1 MKNGGASD
9 SAEFKRQPLTCPA
22 ILRDDLTCRKYQNII
37 MESRLMPSPREAAV
51 LDTEELRA
59 SFLLEELFT
68 AGEISLVYTD
78 LDRAIVGSAIPTG
91 ETLVLNT
98 DDALKADFFCQRREI
113 GILNFGSPGTI
124 TVDGTAYQIGA
135 HDCLYIGRGSRE
147 ISFASATAADPAVF
161 YLVSYPAHAA
171 HPTTHATR
179 ADANRV
185 ELGSND
191 ECNERTIFQ
200 YIHEN
205 GIKSC
210 QLVLGFTE
218 FKPGS
223 VWNTMPCHTHDRRSE
238 VYCYFD
244 VPAAHRVLHMMGQ
257 PQETRP
263 LWVADRQVVLSPP
276 WSIHTGCGTASYRF
290 CWAMGGENQAFTD
303 MDRVE
308 IAELR

>member
-1 MKNGGASD
+1 M
-9 SAEFKRQPLTCPA
+9 ETRQ
-22 ILRDDLTCRKYQNII
+22 
-37 MESRLMPSPREAAV
+37 MPSTRETAV
-51 LDTEELRA
+51 LDTEDLRA
-59 SFLLEELFT
+59 TFLLEDLFSE
-68 AGEISLVYTD
+68 GEIQLVLTD
-78 LDRAIVGSAIPTG
+78 LDRGLVGSAIPT
-91 ETLVLNT
+91 EAALELPN
-98 DDALKADFFCQRREI
+98 DDALKVEFFCERREL
-113 GILNFGSPGTI
+113 GILNLGEAGTV
-124 TVDGTAYQIGA
+124 TVDGTDYEMGA
-135 HDCLYIGRGSRE
+135 HDCLYIGRGSKNV
-147 ISFASATAADPAVF
+147 SFASASAGSPAVF
-161 YLVSYPAHAA
+161 YLVSYPAHAD
-171 HPTTHATR
+171 HPTVKATR

-185 ELGSND
+185 ELGSKE

-200 YIHEN
+200 YIHQA

-210 QLVLGFTE
+210 QLVMGFTE

-244 VPAAHRVLHMMGQ
+244 VPAEHRVLHMMGE

-276 WSIHTGCGTASYRF
+276 WSIHCGSGTASYRF

>member
-1 MKNGGASD
+1 
-9 SAEFKRQPLTCPA
+9 
-22 ILRDDLTCRKYQNII
+22 
-37 MESRLMPSPREAAV
+37 MPSPREAAV
-51 LDTEELRA
+51 LDTDELRA
-59 SFLLEELFT
+59 AFLLDELFIT
-68 AGEISLVYTD
+68 GEVCLVYTD
-78 LDRAIVGSAIPTG
+78 LDRAVVGSAIPTTAALALG
-91 ETLVLNT
+91 N
-98 DDALKADFFCQRREI
+98 DDALKADFFCQRREL
-113 GILNFGSPGTI
+113 GILNFGDAGTV
-124 TVDGTAYQIGA
+124 TVDGTAHAIGK
-135 HDCLYIGRGSRE
+135 HDCLYIGRGSKE
-147 ISFASATAADPAVF
+147 ISFTSATAESPAVF
-161 YLVSYPAHAA
+161 YLVSYPAHATY
-171 HPTTHATR
+171 PTVKATR

-200 YIHEN
+200 YVHEN

-210 QLVLGFTE
+210 QLVMGFTE
-218 FKPGS
+218 FQPGS
-223 VWNTMPCHTHDRRSE
+223 IWNTMPCHTHDRRSE

>member
-1 MKNGGASD
+1 
-9 SAEFKRQPLTCPA
+9 
-22 ILRDDLTCRKYQNII
+22 
-37 MESRLMPSPREAAV
+37 V
-51 LDTEELRA
+51 LDTQELRA
-59 SFLLEELFT
+59 SFLLDELFFT
-68 AGEISLVYTD
+68 GEVNLVYTD
-78 LDRAIVGSAIPTG
+78 LDRAVVGSIIPTNSALELG
-91 ETLVLNT
+91 NHN
-98 DDALKADFFCQRREI
+98 ALKSDFFCQRREI
-113 GILNFGSPGTI
+113 GILNYGGSGTI
-124 TVDGTAYQIGA
+124 TVDGTAHAIDK

-147 ISFASATAADPAVF
+147 ISFTSASAEDPAVF
-161 YLVSYPAHAA
+161 YLVSYPAHAEY
-171 HPTTHATR
+171 PTTKATR

-185 ELGSND
+185 ELGSKD

-223 VWNTMPCHTHDRRSE
+223 IWNTMPCHTHERRSE

-244 VPAAHRVLHMMGQ
+244 VPAGHRVLHMMGQ

-308 IAELR
+308 IADLR

>member
-1 MKNGGASD
+1 
-9 SAEFKRQPLTCPA
+9 
-22 ILRDDLTCRKYQNII
+22 
-37 MESRLMPSPREAAV
+37 MPSQRETSV
-51 LDTEELRA
+51 LDTADLRA
-59 SFLLEELFT
+59 SFLLDELFRS
-68 AGEISLVYTD
+68 GVIELVYTD
-78 LDRAIVGSAIPTG
+78 LDRAVVGSAIPTTG
-91 ETLVLNT
+91 ALELPN
-98 DDALKADFFCQRREI
+98 DDALKAAYFCERREL
-113 GILNFGSPGTI
+113 GVLNLGEAGSVV
-124 TVDGTAYQIGA
+124 VDGITHELAK
-135 HDCLYIGRGSRE
+135 HDCLYIGRGSRGV
-147 ISFASATAADPAVF
+147 SFASADAGNPAVF
-161 YLVSYPAHAA
+161 YLISYPAHTG
-171 HPTTHATR
+171 HPTAKVTR

-185 ELGSND
+185 ELGSKD

-205 GIKSC
+205 GVRSC
-210 QLVLGFTE
+210 QLVMGFTE

-257 PQETRP
+257 PQESRP

-308 IAELR
+308 IADLR

>member
-1 MKNGGASD
+1 
-9 SAEFKRQPLTCPA
+9 
-22 ILRDDLTCRKYQNII
+22 
-37 MESRLMPSPREAAV
+37 MPSPRETAV
-51 LDTEELRA
+51 LDTQELRA
-59 SFLLEELFT
+59 SFLLDELFHS
-68 AGEISLVYTD
+68 GSIELVYTD
-78 LDRAIVGSAIPTG
+78 LDRAVVGSAIPTAG
-91 ETLVLNT
+91 ALELPN
-98 DDALKADFFCQRREI
+98 DDALKAEFFCQRRELGVLNI
-113 GILNFGSPGTI
+113 GAAGKV
-124 TVDGTAYQIGA
+124 TVDGTVYDVAT
-135 HDCLYIGRGSRE
+135 HDCLYIGRGSRDVR
-147 ISFASATAADPAVF
+147 FASDSADSPAVF

-171 HPTTHATR
+171 HPTTKATR

-185 ELGSND
+185 ELGSKD

-205 GIKSC
+205 GVKSC
-210 QLVLGFTE
+210 QLVMGFTE
-218 FKPGS
+218 FQPGS

-238 VYCYFD
+238 VYMYFD

-263 LWVADRQVVLSPP
+263 LWVADRQIVLSPP

>member
-1 MKNGGASD
+1 
-9 SAEFKRQPLTCPA
+9 
-22 ILRDDLTCRKYQNII
+22 
-37 MESRLMPSPREAAV
+37 MPSTRETAV
-51 LDTEELRA
+51 LETAELRA
-59 SFLLEELFT
+59 AFLLDELFT
-68 AGEISLVYTD
+68 VGEINLVYTD
-78 LDRAIVGSAIPTG
+78 LDRAIVGSAIPAG
-91 ETLVLNT
+91 IALELPN
-98 DDALKADFFCQRREI
+98 DDALKAEFFCQRREL
-113 GILNFGSPGTI
+113 GILNFGEAGTV
-124 TVDGTAYQIGA
+124 TVDGTAYEMGA

-147 ISFASATAADPAVF
+147 ISFASASAGTPAVF
-161 YLVSYPAHAA
+161 YLISYPAHAV
-171 HPTTHATR
+171 HPTTKATR

-185 ELGSND
+185 ELGTKD

-200 YIHEN
+200 YVHEN

-210 QLVLGFTE
+210 QLVMGFTE

-244 VPAAHRVLHMMGQ
+244 VPASHRVLHMMGE

-276 WSIHTGCGTASYRF
+276 WSIHCGCGTASYRF

-308 IAELR
+308 IADLR